1 MFKSP
6 LIVAGLGALVGLV
19 LAKTLGK
26 GTTPLGRT
34 SYPGNPS
41 NNYFGKQNAMAIMAR
56 LRNAQGRRAGLG
68 SGSGPQIPPFVFV
81 DPQWSRIPSMM
92 YPEGNP
98 NFIGRDHWN
107 MPRTSK
113 PPPG

>member
-1 MFKSP
+1 MFNSP
-6 LIVAGLGALVGLV
+6 LLTALIGLGVGFAIGKL
-19 LAKTLGK
+19 TSGSSLG
-26 GTTPLGRT
+26 
-34 SYPGNPS
+34 
-41 NNYFGKQNAMAIMAR
+41 A
-56 LRNAQGRRAGLG
+56 
-68 SGSGPQIPPFVFV
+68 GSGPQIPPFEFV

-113 PPPG
+113 PPPQ